1 MLPLL
6 HNKICKV
13 NRDLSIVIL
22 SISGYPSVGISWVQL
37 TVQYYSPPPTST
49 PPSLGCTVEG
59 EVRCTVSLYHSLRTS
74 LLLLLLLRPTISLL
88 LSCQARLPV
97 INNQP
102 WSGLALDNINSANP
116 AVRPASPLPPSPS
129 YSLLQC
135 N

>member
-1 MLPLL
+1 MLQLL
-6 HNKICKV
+6 HNKICNI
-13 NRDLSIVIL
+13 NRDLFIVIL
-22 SISGYPSVGISWVQL
+22 SISGYPCVGISWVQL

-74 LLLLLLLRPTISLL
+74 LLLLLLRPTISLL

-102 WSGLALDNINSANP
+102 WSGLALDNINSALILQSVP
-116 AVRPASPLPPSPS
+116 TFHLPPSPS